1 MKLTF
6 KMTADEFYRGF
17 NFKTSKL
24 WMNETCELVFLTVFL
39 VLAAILTFTGVLKD
53 TFLLI
58 LSIMLMLF
66 FVFKMIMTK
75 NSVMNDFQRSPILNE
90 ENTIRIYDEGLEKVY
105 APWKSVYAVKETKK
119 ELIILPTLSRGVAVI
134 SKERYKNELEEIIK
148 ILKSKGV
155 MK

>member
-17 NFKTSKL
+17 NFKTNKTRV
-24 WMNETCELVFLTVFL
+24 NETCELVCLTVFL

-75 NSVMNDFQRSPILNE
+75 NSVMNDFQRSPI
-90 ENTIRIYDEGLEKVY
+90 
-105 APWKSVYAVKETKK
+105 
-119 ELIILPTLSRGVAVI
+119 
-134 SKERYKNELEEIIK
+134 
-148 ILKSKGV
+148 
-155 MK
+155 

>member
-1 MKLTF
+1 M
-6 KMTADEFYRGF
+6 RGW
-17 NFKTSKL
+17 N
-24 WMNETCELVFLTVFL
+24 
-39 VLAAILTFTGVLKD
+39 
-53 TFLLI
+53 
-58 LSIMLMLF
+58 LSA
-66 FVFKMIMTK
+66 
-75 NSVMNDFQRSPILNE
+75 
-90 ENTIRIYDEGLEKVY
+90 

>member
-1 MKLTF
+1 MF
-6 KMTADEFYRGF
+6 NSIFSSCCNF
-17 NFKTSKL
+17 NFYG
-24 WMNETCELVFLTVFL
+24 V
-39 VLAAILTFTGVLKD
+39 VLKD

-90 ENTIRIYDEGLEKVY
+90 ENTIRIYDEGLELIGSFEKVY

>member
-24 WMNETCELVFLTVFL
+24 GMNETCELVCLTVFL

-90 ENTIRIYDEGLEKVY
+90 ENTLIGSFEKVY

>member
-17 NFKTSKL
+17 NFKTNKL
-24 WMNETCELVFLTVFL
+24 GMNETCELVCLTVFL

-66 FVFKMIMTK
+66 FVFKMKKTQSEFMMRGWNLSAALK
-75 NSVMNDFQRSPILNE
+75 KFMHR
-90 ENTIRIYDEGLEKVY
+90 GKVY
-105 APWKSVYAVKETKK
+105 
-119 ELIILPTLSRGVAVI
+119 
-134 SKERYKNELEEIIK
+134 
-148 ILKSKGV
+148 
-155 MK
+155 MQ